1 MLQFYFKINAP
12 GNTRIAFYCSCLSES
27 RKQFTKTIKKSNHIL
42 CFLHQSY
49 EITKNLCEKFIISA

>member
-1 MLQFYFKINAP
+1 MLQCYLNINAQ
-12 GNTRIAFYCSCLSES
+12 GNTTIAFYCSCSSKS